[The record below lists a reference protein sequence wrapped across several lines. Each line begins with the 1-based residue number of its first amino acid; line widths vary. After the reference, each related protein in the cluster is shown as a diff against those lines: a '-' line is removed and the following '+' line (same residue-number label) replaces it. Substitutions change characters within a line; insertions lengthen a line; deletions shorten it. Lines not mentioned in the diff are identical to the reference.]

1 MTFTSRTATTSAL
14 PMDPLRRT
22 AFLAGALYLLT
33 FAASIPARFF
43 FLDPVL
49 SDPGYVIG
57 SGTDTR
63 VLVGGLLDMVN
74 ALACVGT
81 AVVLFTVLRRQNETL
96 ALGFVT
102 SRVLE
107 AAIIS
112 VGVVS
117 LLAVVTLRQDL
128 AADAGA
134 EEASLVTVGASLV
147 AVYEWTFLF
156 GPNVLAAV
164 NALLLGT
171 LMYRSGLV
179 PRAIPLMGL
188 IGGPL
193 LLVSVTGIVFGTHGL
208 DSGLHVIAAAP
219 IFFWELSLGV
229 WLVVKGFRSSP
240 ITAGDMPS
248 VEPPGDLSRS

>member
-1 MTFTSRTATTSAL
+1 MTITSRTTATSAI
-14 PMDPLRRT
+14 PMDPLRRI
-22 AFLAGALYLLT
+22 AFLAGALYLIT
-33 FAASIPARFF
+33 FASSIPARFVL
-43 FLDPVL
+43 LDPVL
-49 SDPGYVIG
+49 SDPEYVVG
-57 SGTDTR
+57 PGGDTG

-74 ALACVGT
+74 ALACIGT
-81 AVVLFTVLRRQNETL
+81 AVVLFTVVKRQNETV

-117 LLAVVTLRQDL
+117 LLSVVTLRQDL
-128 AADAGA
+128 AGTAGA
-134 EEASLVTVGASLV
+134 EEGSLVTVGASLV
-147 AVYEWTFLF
+147 AVYDWTFLF
-156 GPNVLAAV
+156 GPNVMAAV
-164 NALLLGT
+164 NALLLGS

-193 LLVSVTGIVFGTHGL
+193 LLASVTGIVLGTHGL
-208 DSGLHVIAAAP
+208 DSGAHVIAAAP

-229 WLVVKGFRSSP
+229 YLVVKGFKPSP
-240 ITAGDMPS
+240 ITAGRFRGRAAPDH
-248 VEPPGDLSRS
+248 SRT